1 MKNMNTMHT
10 LTTLSISSLSLFI
23 VRIAMMP
30 SPAAAA
36 TADSLEPTDYKMPLT
51 INNNMQIWHKK
62 LVLTNIL

>member
-1 MKNMNTMHT
+1 MHT

-36 TADSLEPTDYKMPLT
+36 MADSLELTDYNK
-51 INNNMQIWHKK
+51 IQQK
-62 LVLTNIL
+62 LKIKRDISTEKCTMLTNIL

>member
-51 INNNMQIWHKK
+51 INNNM
-62 LVLTNIL
+62 